1 MSVRFKQTGNYYNSK
16 TRKIGLAQVS
26 DDEEPKKIQPLTVPK
41 IIEQLERALIDI
53 KYNQPNDDEL
63 VFNKIENVSIN
74 SKNHERPQ
82 FIGKELMLFEMIGI
96 LNGKITEL
104 QKKYDKIKSLEER
117 EEQFLSTKADEI
129 TEPIQDIFDY
139 AKLAKSGQMD
149 NDEAWKEVVGV
160 AKRIQ
165 NASIV
170 VLDTNRITNDN
181 LKLSKKN
188 LNINEI
194 ISECV
199 EDAKNSKPKVSLR
212 VGLDHDIQ
220 IPVDKV
226 RLTQVIQTILNN
238 AIKYTETGHIK
249 IESFVAHEQNFVII
263 RVNDTGSGI
272 PVEILPKIF
281 EKDVTENKISEGQNA
296 KLSLYL
302 CKGIIESHGGK
313 LTAKNNENKGS
324 TFTITLP
331 IKKK

>member
-1 MSVRFKQTGNYYNSK
+1 
-16 TRKIGLAQVS
+16 LAQVS
-26 DDEEPKKIQPLTVPK
+26 NDEDAKKLQPLTVPK
-41 IIEQLERALIDI
+41 IIEQLERALIEI
-53 KYNQPNDDEL
+53 KYNKSYDDEL
-63 VFNKIENVSIN
+63 VFNKIESVPIN
-74 SKNHERPQ
+74 SKKHERPE

-117 EEQFLSTKADEI
+117 EDQFLSSKANEI
-129 TEPIQDIFDY
+129 TEPIQDIFEY

-160 AKRIQ
+160 AKKIQ
-165 NASIV
+165 NVSTV
-170 VLDTNRITNDN
+170 VLDTNRVTNDS

-194 ISECV
+194 ILQCV
-199 EDAKNSKPKVSLR
+199 EDAKNSKTRVPIR
-212 VGLDHDIQ
+212 VGLDHDIK

-238 AIKYTETGHIK
+238 SLKYTESGYIK
-249 IESFVAHEQNFVII
+249 VESFVAHEQNLVII
-263 RVNDTGSGI
+263 RINDTGQGI
-272 PVEILPKIF
+272 QKENLLKIF
-281 EKDVTENKISEGQNA
+281 EQDTTKNQINDE

-302 CKGIIESHGGK
+302 CNGIIESHGGTI
-313 LTAKNNENKGS
+313 TAKNNATIGC

-331 IKKK
+331 IK

>member
-1 MSVRFKQTGNYYNSK
+1 
-16 TRKIGLAQVS
+16 LAQVS
-26 DDEEPKKIQPLTVPK
+26 NDEDPKKLQPLTVPK

-53 KYNQPNDDEL
+53 KYNDSSEDEL
-63 VFNKIENVSIN
+63 VFNKIENVPIN
-74 SKNHERPQ
+74 SKKNERPQ

-117 EEQFLSTKADEI
+117 EEQFFSSKANEI

-160 AKRIQ
+160 AKKIQ
-165 NASIV
+165 NVSTI
-170 VLDTNRITNDN
+170 VLDTNRITNDS

-194 ISECV
+194 ILECV
-199 EDAKNSKPKVSLR
+199 EDVKNSKIPLR
-212 VGLDHDIQ
+212 VGLDNDIE

-226 RLTQVIQTILNN
+226 RITQVIQTILNN
-238 AIKYTETGHIK
+238 SLKYTESGYIK
-249 IESFVAHEQNFVII
+249 VESFVAHQQNQVII
-263 RVNDTGSGI
+263 RINDTGQGI
-272 PVEILPKIF
+272 PKETLPKIF
-281 EKDVTENKISEGQNA
+281 EQGIIKNHINDE

-302 CKGIIESHGGK
+302 CNGIVEAHGGK
-313 LTAKNNENKGS
+313 ITAKNNATDGC

-331 IKKK
+331 IK

>member
-1 MSVRFKQTGNYYNSK
+1 VSVRFKQTGNYYNSK

-26 DDEEPKKIQPLTVPK
+26 DDEEPKKIEPLTVPK

-53 KYNQPNDDEL
+53 KYNRPNDDEL
-63 VFNKIENVSIN
+63 VFNKIENVPIN
-74 SKNHERPQ
+74 SKKHERPE

-104 QKKYDKIKSLEER
+104 QKKYDKIKSIEER
-117 EEQFLSTKADEI
+117 EEEFLSTKASEI
-129 TEPIQDIFDY
+129 TEPIQDIFEY
-139 AKLAKSGQMD
+139 AKLAKSGQMN

-160 AKRIQ
+160 AKKIQ
-165 NASIV
+165 NTSTI
-170 VLDTNRITNDN
+170 VLDTNRITNDS
-181 LKLSKKN
+181 LVLSKKN

-194 ISECV
+194 ILECV
-199 EDAKNSKPKVSLR
+199 EDAKNSKTKVPFR
-212 VGLDHDIQ
+212 VGLDHDIE

-249 IESFVAHEQNFVII
+249 IESFVAHEQNLVII
-263 RVNDTGSGI
+263 RINDTGQGI
-272 PVEILPKIF
+272 PKEILSKIF
-281 EKDVTENKISEGQNA
+281 EQGTTKNQINDE

-313 LTAKNNENKGS
+313 FTAKNNETNGC
-324 TFTITLP
+324 TFTIALP
-331 IKKK
+331 IK

>member
-1 MSVRFKQTGNYYNSK
+1 
-16 TRKIGLAQVS
+16 LAHVS
-26 DDEEPKKIQPLTVPK
+26 DDEEPKKLDPLTVPK

-63 VFNKIENVSIN
+63 VFNKIENVPIN
-74 SKNHERPQ
+74 SKKHERPQ

-117 EEQFLSTKADEI
+117 EEQFLSTKANEI

-149 NDEAWKEVVGV
+149 NDEAWKEVIGV
-160 AKRIQ
+160 AKKVQ

-181 LKLSKKN
+181 LKISKKN

-199 EDAKNSKPKVSLR
+199 EDAKNSKPKVPFR
-212 VGLDHDIQ
+212 VGLDHDIE

-238 AIKYTETGHIK
+238 SIKYTKTGHIK
-249 IESFVAHEQNFVII
+249 IESFVAHEQNLVII
-263 RVNDTGSGI
+263 RVNDTGIGI

-281 EKDVTENKISEGQNA
+281 EKDVTENKINDGRNA

-313 LTAKNNENKGS
+313 LTAKNNENKGC

>member
-1 MSVRFKQTGNYYNSK
+1 M
-16 TRKIGLAQVS
+16 AQIS

-149 NDEAWKEVVGV
+149 NDEAWREVVGV

-212 VGLDHDIQ
+212 VGLDHDIE

-281 EKDVTENKISEGQNA
+281 DKDVTENKINDGQNA

-313 LTAKNNENKGS
+313 FTAKNNSTKGC
-324 TFTITLP
+324 TFTIALP
-331 IKKK
+331 IK

>member
-1 MSVRFKQTGNYYNSK
+1 M
-16 TRKIGLAQVS
+16 AQVS
-26 DDEEPKKIQPLTVPK
+26 DDEESKKLQPLTVPK

-53 KYNQPNDDEL
+53 KYNRPDDDEL
-63 VFNKIENVSIN
+63 VFNKIENVPIN
-74 SKNHERPQ
+74 SKKHERPQ

-117 EEQFLSTKADEI
+117 EEQFLSTKANEI

-139 AKLAKSGQMD
+139 AKMAKSGQMD
-149 NDEAWKEVVGV
+149 NDEAWKEVIGV
-160 AKRIQ
+160 AKKVQ
-165 NASIV
+165 NISTV

-188 LNINEI
+188 QSINEI

-199 EDAKNSKPKVSLR
+199 EDAKNSKTKVPFR
-212 VGLDHDIQ
+212 VGLDHDIE

-238 AIKYTETGHIK
+238 SVKYTEVGHIK
-249 IESFVAHEQNFVII
+249 IESFVAHEQNIVII
-263 RVNDTGSGI
+263 RINDTGSGI
-272 PVEILPKIF
+272 PEDILPKIF
-281 EKDVTENKISEGQNA
+281 EQGTTKNRINDA

-302 CKGIIESHGGK
+302 CKGIIESHGGQI
-313 LTAKNNENKGS
+313 TAKNNVDRGC
-324 TFTITLP
+324 TFTVTLP
-331 IKKK
+331 IKK

>member
-199 EDAKNSKPKVSLR
+199 EDAKNSKPKVLFR
-212 VGLDHDIQ
+212 VGLDHDIE

-281 EKDVTENKISEGQNA
+281 EKDVTENKINDGQNA

>member
-1 MSVRFKQTGNYYNSK
+1 M
-16 TRKIGLAQVS
+16 AQVS
-26 DDEEPKKIQPLTVPK
+26 NDEEPKKIQPLTVPK

-149 NDEAWKEVVGV
+149 NDEAWREVVGV

-199 EDAKNSKPKVSLR
+199 EDAKNSKPNVLLR

-281 EKDVTENKISEGQNA
+281 EKDVTENKINDGQNA

-313 LTAKNNENKGS
+313 LTAKNNENKGC

>member
-1 MSVRFKQTGNYYNSK
+1 M
-16 TRKIGLAQVS
+16 AHVS
-26 DDEEPKKIQPLTVPK
+26 DDEEPKKIEPLTVPK
-41 IIEQLERALIDI
+41 IVEQLERALIDI

-63 VFNKIENVSIN
+63 IFNKIENVSIN
-74 SKNHERPQ
+74 SKKHERPQ

-117 EEQFLSTKADEI
+117 EEQFLSTKANEI

-149 NDEAWKEVVGV
+149 NDEAWKEVIGV
-160 AKRIQ
+160 AKKVQ

-170 VLDTNRITNDN
+170 VLDTNRIANDN

-199 EDAKNSKPKVSLR
+199 EDAKNSKPKVPFR
-212 VGLDHDIQ
+212 VVLDHDIE

-238 AIKYTETGHIK
+238 SIKYTESGYIK
-249 IESFVAHEQNFVII
+249 VESFVAHEQNQVII
-263 RVNDTGSGI
+263 RINDTGHGI
-272 PVEILPKIF
+272 PKEILPKIF
-281 EKDVTENKISEGQNA
+281 EQDTMKNQINDE

-313 LTAKNNENKGS
+313 ITVKNNSTKGC
-324 TFTITLP
+324 TFTIAIP
-331 IKKK
+331 IK

>member
-26 DDEEPKKIQPLTVPK
+26 DDEEPKKIEPLTVPK
-41 IIEQLERALIDI
+41 IVEQLERALIDI
-53 KYNQPNDDEL
+53 KYNQPDDDEL
-63 VFNKIENVSIN
+63 LFNKIENVPIN
-74 SKNHERPQ
+74 SKKHERPM

-104 QKKYDKIKSLEER
+104 QNKYDKIKSLEER
-117 EEQFLSTKADEI
+117 EEQFLSTKANEI

-160 AKRIQ
+160 AKKIQ

-170 VLDTNRITNDN
+170 VLDTNRITNDS

-188 LNINEI
+188 LSINEI

-199 EDAKNSKPKVSLR
+199 EDAKNSKAKVPFL
-212 VGLDHDIQ
+212 VGLDHDIE
-220 IPVDKV
+220 IPVDEV
-226 RLTQVIQTILNN
+226 RLTQVIQTVLNN
-238 AIKYTETGHIK
+238 SVKYTETGHIK
-249 IESFVAHEQNFVII
+249 VESFVAHEQNLVII
-263 RVNDTGSGI
+263 RINDTGSGI
-272 PVEILPKIF
+272 PKDILPKIF
-281 EKDVTENKISEGQNA
+281 EQGITENQINDT

-313 LTAKNNENKGS
+313 IVAKNNADRGC
-324 TFTITLP
+324 TFTLTLP
-331 IKKK
+331 IKK